1 MFVDFKIHF
10 GASFIVVALIALQP
24 THAHA
29 ITVEVAK
36 KCNLLTDKQFP
47 PRQAG
52 NPAAGSSE
60 GSAKEQREFFQKC
73 VANGG
78 NVDSATEKK

>member
-1 MFVDFKIHF
+1 MLVDCKIHF
-10 GASFIVVALIALQP
+10 GALFIVVVLVALQP
-24 THAHA
+24 THARA

-52 NPAAGSSE
+52 NPAAGSSK

-78 NVDSATEKK
+78 NMDGATEKK